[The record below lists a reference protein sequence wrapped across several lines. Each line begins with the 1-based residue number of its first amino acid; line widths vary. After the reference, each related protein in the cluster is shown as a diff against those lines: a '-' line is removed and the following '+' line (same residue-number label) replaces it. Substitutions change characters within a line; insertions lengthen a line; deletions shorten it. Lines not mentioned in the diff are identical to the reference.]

1 MNDNTNLNE
10 PLGDKSDELSL
21 DLFIVLAR
29 AYNSVVSHS
38 TRSIQSYG
46 LNSTEFGVLDLL
58 YHKGPQPLQKIGEK
72 VLISSGNI
80 TYVADKLQKKN
91 LLVRIASPDDR
102 RVIFADLTEEGRS
115 FIQEIFPHHQSVL
128 VEAVK
133 GLDEAEKKV
142 AITLLKKLGLS
153 AEDSFK
159 QQT

>member
-1 MNDNTNLNE
+1 MVDINNPN
-10 PLGDKSDELSL
+10 PKSNNELSL

-46 LNSTEFGVLDLL
+46 LNSTEFGVLELL

-80 TYVADKLQKKN
+80 TYVADKLQNKN

-102 RVIFADLTEEGRS
+102 RVIFADLTEEGKAFMEDVFPQHENVIIDS
-115 FIQEIFPHHQSVL
+115 VEGLSEEEKIQ
-128 VEAVK
+128 
-133 GLDEAEKKV
+133 
-142 AITLLKKLGLS
+142 AIGLLKKLGHS
-153 AEDSFK
+153 AESK
-159 QQT
+159 K

>member
-1 MNDNTNLNE
+1 MVEINKIKNNN
-10 PLGDKSDELSL
+10 ELSL

-29 AYNSVVSHS
+29 AYNSVIAHS

-80 TYVADKLQKKN
+80 TYVADKLQNKN

-102 RVIFADLTEEGRS
+102 RVIFADLTEEGRA
-115 FIQEIFPHHQSVL
+115 FMDDVFPQHEKVIVHSV
-128 VEAVK
+128 E
-133 GLDEAEKKV
+133 GLDEEEKKQ
-142 AITLLKKLGLS
+142 AIGLLKKLGLS
-153 AEDSFK
+153 AESK
-159 QQT
+159 